1 MKAVVFSGTT
11 EGRRF
16 SKKLAELGVAVT
28 VCVATPLGAEEQ
40 GEMAGIT
47 VHAGRLQP
55 DAMAALLAG
64 ADLCVDATHPYA
76 VDATRNIRAAAVQAG
91 VEYRRLLRAQSPLP
105 PGCAV
110 FETAAQA
117 AEYLTGTEGNILLA
131 TGAKELAVFAGLEPA
146 RLYPRVLPTP
156 EGIAACE
163 AANVPHRNIIA
174 MQGPFSL
181 ALNKALITQ
190 FQIRYLVTKDGGA
203 AGGFAEKARA
213 AEQCGNPP
221 AERFRQPAGNWR
233 DGNTNF
239 SVLQGDFA
247 MVTLIGMG
255 SGKWEALSAQAQQA
269 VRSAG
274 LVFGAKRL
282 LTGLPADCTAR
293 QFALYQ
299 PADILETLAQNPG
312 QDAAVLYSGD
322 TGFYSGASGL
332 LTPLRALG
340 IPARVYPGVS
350 SIQLLSAA
358 LGRPWQDWKLV
369 SAHGCACDPVA
380 ECMMNRSVFFL
391 TGGTE
396 TPASLCQKLTDAGM
410 GEAHGV
416 VGENL
421 GTEAEA
427 IRYGS
432 AAELAG
438 QSFAP
443 LSVLLVENFDL
454 PQLRAPGFPDESF
467 IRSEV
472 PMTKQEVRAAALA
485 KLAVMPTDTLWDV
498 GAGTGSVS
506 VELALAAPKG
516 RVYAVECEPD
526 ACELIRKNRAK
537 FHACNLILIEG
548 RAPDVLADLP
558 APDAVFI
565 GGTKGGMEA
574 VLDEVL
580 GKNPNARICISAIA
594 LETLGA
600 AIAALTARGLTAEVT
615 QIAVSR
621 TKPAGRLHLLM
632 ANNPIFLITGT
643 RK

>member
-1 MKAVVFSGTT
+1 MISQLTVFLENEKGRLAAACRAVSDAGINMHALN
-11 EGRRF
+11 
-16 SKKLAELGVAVT
+16 LADTSDFGVVRMLT
-28 VCVATPLGAEEQ
+28 DTPEAAAEALREQ
-40 GEMAGIT
+40 GYRAT
-47 VHAGRLQP
+47 VTPVLAVRVPNVPGGLAKLLEFMDEQ
-55 DAMAALLAG
+55 DANVEYG
-64 ADLCVDATHPYA
+64 YCFSVNEDYA
-76 VDATRNIRAAAVQAG
+76 VDVLKADG
-91 VEYRRLLRAQSPLP
+91 SDD
-105 PGCAV
+105 
-110 FETAAQA
+110 
-117 AEYLTGTEGNILLA
+117 
-131 TGAKELAVFAGLEPA
+131 LE
-146 RLYPRVLPTP
+146 
-156 EGIAACE
+156 
-163 AANVPHRNIIA
+163 
-174 MQGPFSL
+174 
-181 ALNKALITQ
+181 
-190 FQIRYLVTKDGGA
+190 
-203 AGGFAEKARA
+203 
-213 AEQCGNPP
+213 
-221 AERFRQPAGNWR
+221 
-233 DGNTNF
+233 
-239 SVLQGDFA
+239 
-247 MVTLIGMG
+247 
-255 SGKWEALSAQAQQA
+255 
-269 VRSAG
+269 
-274 LVFGAKRL
+274 
-282 LTGLPADCTAR
+282 
-293 QFALYQ
+293 
-299 PADILETLAQNPG
+299 
-312 QDAAVLYSGD
+312 
-322 TGFYSGASGL
+322 
-332 LTPLRALG
+332 
-340 IPARVYPGVS
+340 
-350 SIQLLSAA
+350 
-358 LGRPWQDWKLV
+358 
-369 SAHGCACDPVA
+369 
-380 ECMMNRSVFFL
+380 
-391 TGGTE
+391 
-396 TPASLCQKLTDAGM
+396 QKLTDAGM

>member
-1 MKAVVFSGTT
+1 M
-11 EGRRF
+11 
-16 SKKLAELGVAVT
+16 
-28 VCVATPLGAEEQ
+28 
-40 GEMAGIT
+40 
-47 VHAGRLQP
+47 
-55 DAMAALLAG
+55 
-64 ADLCVDATHPYA
+64 
-76 VDATRNIRAAAVQAG
+76 N
-91 VEYRRLLRAQSPLP
+91 
-105 PGCAV
+105 
-110 FETAAQA
+110 
-117 AEYLTGTEGNILLA
+117 
-131 TGAKELAVFAGLEPA
+131 
-146 RLYPRVLPTP
+146 
-156 EGIAACE
+156 
-163 AANVPHRNIIA
+163 
-174 MQGPFSL
+174 
-181 ALNKALITQ
+181 
-190 FQIRYLVTKDGGA
+190 
-203 AGGFAEKARA
+203 
-213 AEQCGNPP
+213 
-221 AERFRQPAGNWR
+221 
-233 DGNTNF
+233 
-239 SVLQGDFA
+239 
-247 MVTLIGMG
+247 VTLIGMG
-255 SGKWEALSAQAQQA
+255 SGQPESLTLQSLAALRQAD
-269 VRSAG
+269 
-274 LVFGAKRL
+274 LILGARRL
-282 LTGLPADCTAR
+282 LAALPAGCTANR
-293 QFALYQ
+293 AAAYR
-299 PADILETLAQNPG
+299 ADEVAELLHTSGAEN
-312 QDAAVLYSGD
+312 AVLVYSGD
-322 TGFYSGASGL
+322 TGFYSGAAAL
-332 LTPLRALG
+332 LDKLSALG
-340 IPARVYPGVS
+340 IRARVLPGLS
-350 SIQLLSAA
+350 SVQLLAAA